1 MHKTKFSFLLPL
13 VHKHRCSVCGITFL
27 HKKVLEKH
35 KEIVH
40 SQRNIYKCKI
50 CDSSF
55 TDKFNLKQHTKS
67 AHDSRKQH
75 LEAIYVKEKC
85 KKIVNDIEKRTLDH
99 ETNLMQNEI
108 IDTLKS
114 PDLSSDEMFKNA
126 PLFNSNQGSKYQT
139 ESSKLCQ
146 NSNENHSNVVKNS
159 NVNNDFR
166 CSICDVEFREEY
178 HQALHNYSVHSI
190 TKRRQIFQE
199 PTIQPFDGSLQFQ
212 NVNENDSNLMKKEP
226 QPMVKSEMK
235 IEPEDIYTFDPE
247 KLGI

>member
-1 MHKTKFSFLLPL
+1 M
-13 VHKHRCSVCGITFL
+13 
-27 HKKVLEKH
+27 
-35 KEIVH
+35 
-40 SQRNIYKCKI
+40 
-50 CDSSF
+50 
-55 TDKFNLKQHTKS
+55 KS

-85 KKIVNDIEKRTLDH
+85 KKIVSDIKRTLDH

-108 IDTLKS
+108 IDISNS
-114 PDLSSDEMFKNA
+114 PDHSSDEMFKNA

-139 ESSKLCQ
+139 ESSKHCQ
-146 NSNENHSNVVKNS
+146 NSNENYSNVVKNS

-178 HQALHNYSVHSI
+178 HLALHNDSVHSI
-190 TKRRQIFQE
+190 TKRQQILQE
-199 PTIQPFDGSLQFQ
+199 PTIQPFHASIQFQ
-212 NVNENDSNLMKKEP
+212 KINENDSNSMKKEP
-226 QPMVKSEMK
+226 QSMVKSEMK